1 MAGLVFVQTG
11 GMAALAMA
19 AARHRDRDL
28 ILRTRDK
35 GRSFPIKSNQLCK
48 ECR

>member
-19 AARHRDRDL
+19 AARHQDRDL
-28 ILRTRDK
+28 FPRTHDK
-35 GRSFPIKSNQLCK
+35 GRSFPTKPDLLCK
-48 ECR
+48 ECG